1 MLKGKTKTGFEFEI
15 SDEALNNYE
24 LIETLAEVDANP
36 LLIPKLLN
44 QLLGKEQQQK
54 LKDHVRD
61 KKGFVSVQA
70 MSDEIL
76 DIFQSG
82 ADVKNG

>member
-70 MSDEIL
+70 MSNEIL
-76 DIFQSG
+76 DIFQSA